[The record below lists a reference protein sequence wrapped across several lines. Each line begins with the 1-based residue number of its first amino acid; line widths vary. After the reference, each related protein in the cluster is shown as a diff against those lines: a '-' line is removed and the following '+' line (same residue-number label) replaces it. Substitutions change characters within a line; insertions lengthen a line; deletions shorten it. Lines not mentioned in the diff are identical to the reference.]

1 MVPKSMLAARLY
13 APGDIRVERVPV
25 PQIGEGEVLIRV
37 VAAGICGSDPS
48 RAMATGA
55 YSYPITIG
63 HEFAGEVALTGPGVT
78 NVSEG
83 DRVTAIPLIPCGS
96 CTYCKSGQYNLCDHY
111 DYIGSRTDGAFAE
124 YVKTRA
130 ENVLRLPDT
139 VDFETAAT
147 TDPAAVALHSIRK
160 ARVSVGDTVAVLGTG
175 PIGLFTVQW
184 AKIAGA
190 IMVVAVDI
198 YDEKLEIARQLG
210 ADLCI
215 NARNE
220 DPVEIVNQVTRGKGI
235 NRVIETAGVPQ
246 TQRQGCLIASKL
258 GSVVFCGISH
268 AGLDLSEVAVDR
280 VMRREISVIGSW
292 NSGDVTVPHEDDWR
306 TTLHFMGEGR
316 VVARPFITHREP
328 LSEVPRVFDD
338 IWNHHVVHGKV
349 LFLPQQV

>member
-1 MVPKSMLAARLY
+1 MLAARLY
-13 APGDIRVERVPV
+13 APGDIRVERVLV
-25 PQIGEGEVLIRV
+25 PQIGEDEVLIKV

-63 HEFAGEVALTGPGVT
+63 HEFAGEVALRGAGVT

-96 CTYCKSGQYNLCDHY
+96 CMYCKSGQYNLCDHY

-147 TDPAAVALHSIRK
+147 TDPAAVALHSVRK
-160 ARVSVGDTVAVLGTG
+160 AGVSVGDTVAVLGTG

-190 IMVVAVDI
+190 VMVLAVDV
-198 YDEKLEIARQLG
+198 YDEKLQIARELG
-210 ADLCI
+210 ADLCV

-220 DPVEIVNQVTRGKGI
+220 DPVEVVNRVTKGRGI

-316 VVARPFITHREP
+316 LVAAPFITHREP
-328 LSEVPRVFDD
+328 LSNVPKLFDD
-338 IWNHHVVHGKV
+338 IWNRHVVHGKV
-349 LFLPQQV
+349 LFLPQLA

>member
-1 MVPKSMLAARLY
+1 MIPKTMLAARLY
-13 APGDIRVERVPV
+13 APGDIRIERVPV
-25 PQIGEGEVLIRV
+25 PEVGENEVLIKV
-37 VAAGICGSDPS
+37 AAAGICGSDPS

-63 HEFAGEVALTGPGVT
+63 HEFAGEVVDIGPDVKTVRPG
-78 NVSEG
+78 E
-83 DRVTAIPLIPCGS
+83 RVTAIPLIPCGS
-96 CTYCKSGQYNLCDHY
+96 CVYCKSGQYNLCDHY

-130 ENVLRLPDT
+130 ENVLGLPEGL
-139 VDFETAAT
+139 DFETAAT

-160 ARVSVGDTVAVLGTG
+160 AGVTVGDTVAVLGTG

-184 AKIAGA
+184 ARIAGA
-190 IMVVAVDI
+190 VMVVAVDI
-198 YDEKLEIARQLG
+198 YDEKLEIARRLG
-210 ADLCI
+210 ADACI
-215 NARNE
+215 NARVA
-220 DPVEIVNQVTRGKGI
+220 DPIEVVDEMTGGVGI

-292 NSGDVTVPHEDDWR
+292 NSGDVTVPHQDDWR
-306 TTLHFMGEGR
+306 TTLHFMGQGKL
-316 VVARPFITHREP
+316 VAEPFITHRLP
-328 LSEVPRVFDD
+328 LSQVPEAFDE
-338 IWNHHVVHGKV
+338 IWNRHMVHGKV
-349 LFLPQQV
+349 LFLPQQP